1 MDLTAD
7 NKPFSKI
14 VSDIFMWHQ
23 SLYILLHV
31 KCCVSGIETVHK
43 SVLAAMTKEER
54 VQRDL
59 EQMPKK
65 RCTSDE
71 EEHQAKQDINKVLT
85 SGEAE
90 GK

>member
-1 MDLTAD
+1 MGLE
-7 NKPFSKI
+7 I
-14 VSDIFMWHQ
+14 QH
-23 SLYILLHV
+23 
-31 KCCVSGIETVHK
+31 GIDFT
-43 SVLAAMTKEER
+43 AMTKEDR

-71 EEHQAKQDINKVLT
+71 EERQAKQDINKVLT
-85 SGEAE
+85 SGEAD

>member
-1 MDLTAD
+1 MGLETILHIDFTAL
-7 NKPFSKI
+7 S
-14 VSDIFMWHQ
+14 
-23 SLYILLHV
+23 
-31 KCCVSGIETVHK
+31 
-43 SVLAAMTKEER
+43 KEER

-85 SGEAE
+85 SGEAD

>member
-1 MDLTAD
+1 L
-7 NKPFSKI
+7 
-14 VSDIFMWHQ
+14 
-23 SLYILLHV
+23 
-31 KCCVSGIETVHK
+31 
-43 SVLAAMTKEER
+43 TKEER

-71 EEHQAKQDINKVLT
+71 EEHQAKQDINKALT
-85 SGEAE
+85 SGEAD

>member
-1 MDLTAD
+1 
-7 NKPFSKI
+7 
-14 VSDIFMWHQ
+14 
-23 SLYILLHV
+23 
-31 KCCVSGIETVHK
+31 
-43 SVLAAMTKEER
+43 MTKEER

>member
-1 MDLTAD
+1 
-7 NKPFSKI
+7 
-14 VSDIFMWHQ
+14 
-23 SLYILLHV
+23 
-31 KCCVSGIETVHK
+31 
-43 SVLAAMTKEER
+43 MTKEER

-65 RCTSDE
+65 RCISDE
-71 EEHQAKQDINKVLT
+71 EEHHAKQDINKVLT